1 MVSIGDWSTRPATH
15 CPLGTHFDSVV
26 DELDLK
32 GGGAGSLWQ
41 VIWALETCVRSIP
54 KVPPPPRPLVLA
66 MSPIMGFTHCNAQGK
81 GFHESEHT

>member
-41 VIWALETCVRSIP
+41 GY
-54 KVPPPPRPLVLA
+54 
-66 MSPIMGFTHCNAQGK
+66 MGLRNMRTVDPQGTT
-81 GFHESEHT
+81 SS